1 MDEKPR
7 KKRKYCGQKFL
18 SKCTPE
24 VVSKLEEAFAY
35 GCTDAEACLYAG
47 ISESLLASYQ
57 RTHPK
62 FLDRKRALKESPMLL
77 ARRTV
82 VDNLGEPEHAK
93 WFLARKRRDEFS
105 ERTEVATTGEIKIV
119 IDDQDEGA

>member
-7 KKRKYCGQKFL
+7 KKRKYCGRKYL

-24 VVSKLEEAFAY
+24 VLSKLEEAFCY

-47 ISESLLASYQ
+47 ISESLLESYQ

-62 FLDRKRALKESPMLL
+62 FLVRKRALKESPMLL

-82 VDNLGEPEHAK
+82 VDNLKEPEHAK

-105 ERTEVATTGEIKIV
+105 ERTEVSTAGEIKIV
-119 IDDQDEGA
+119 IDDQDSDA